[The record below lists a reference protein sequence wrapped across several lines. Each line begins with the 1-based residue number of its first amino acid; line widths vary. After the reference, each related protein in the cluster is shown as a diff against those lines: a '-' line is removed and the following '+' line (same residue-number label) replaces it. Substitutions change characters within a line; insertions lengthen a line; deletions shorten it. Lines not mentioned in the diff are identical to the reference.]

1 MKVGGDNVVKN
12 FEEKFKELQVEGN
25 RKEVNS
31 SLVMFTEEDEY
42 YDEEEMDEDNFDKLK
57 MIKMIFSLRT

>member
-42 YDEEEMDEDNFDKLK
+42 YDEEKNG
-57 MIKMIFSLRT
+57 